1 MCSFG
6 TIGVP
11 VAASPKATE
20 DSPSSGREPRR
31 WRIALDTGG
40 TFTDAIAIAPD
51 GSWHRRKVPSDGS
64 IPCHFTS
71 AAPNAAWLD
80 VPWWIP
86 RPASF
91 LNGFELSW
99 PDGERRRIIGATR
112 TNEARLAV
120 ELDAPIAHRAG
131 QVRADAGPHAPLDAP
146 MIAVHSLVHAIPGEA
161 MPPME
166 LRLSTTRGTNALLE
180 RRGARTALC
189 ITAGF
194 EDLIEIG
201 DQSRPELFARSVR
214 KRAPFCDVVVGVDER
229 MLADG
234 VRRPLTD
241 AAIEQVIASLR
252 AAAVESVAVALVHGL
267 AHPEHEDRLVGALL
281 AAGWR
286 DVVGAGRLSESPR
299 FLSRV
304 ETAVVHA
311 GVAPVVRRYLAN
323 VAARV
328 APRMTFMMTS
338 AGGLQRA
345 DRYLARDSL
354 LSGPAGGVAG
364 VAELGRR
371 IGRTRLLGIDM
382 GGTSTD
388 VARYDNGFHY
398 RFETNVGGARVAAPA
413 LAIESVAAGGGS
425 ICACVRGELRVGPL
439 SAGAR
444 PGPACYGGGGP
455 LTLTDVNMLLGRM
468 DATLGSIPL
477 SMPDAEAACDALLAI
492 ARRERDPSMTRDQLL
507 EALVAIAD
515 ERMAAAIASV
525 TVREGADPR
534 SYTLVPFG
542 GAGGQHACA
551 LADRLGIGEIVFPAD
566 AGLLSARGLL
576 GARIERF
583 ASRSLLRPLASCL
596 GDLETIVASVEAE
609 AGAALT
615 AEVGDRP
622 WSIAQRMVSVRLD
635 GQEQALELGYEG
647 PATIAS
653 DFVAAFERLFGY
665 PPPPRALIVETVRVV
680 AAASSPLPIEVRS
693 SPVVRSTPQPLHRDA
708 LAVGASID
716 GPALLVDQGSTAYLA
731 GGWRATVM
739 ADGDLLA
746 TRVAAAGVGRSEG
759 SGELDLFACRL
770 ESIATS
776 MGELLRRTALST
788 NVKER
793 LDFSCAV
800 LDARGTLLQNAPHL
814 PVHLGAM
821 GVCVRGV
828 AAALDLRP
836 GDVAV
841 TNHPA
846 FGGSHLPDVTV
857 VTPVFVGASLVGF
870 VANRAHH
877 AEIGGSRP
885 GSFPPDARSLAEEG
899 VVISPML
906 LVERGVSRFEAIESL
921 LRGGPFPSRAVEE
934 NLADLRA
941 AIAANAHGARE
952 LAALAERSGPARLAT
967 LGEALLDRAE
977 RALRTTLAA
986 RGDGRYEA
994 IERLDDGTP
1003 IAVAV
1008 EIRAGAARI
1017 DFTGS
1022 GPVHRRNF
1030 NAPLAIVRAATMYVL
1045 RLLVDEDV
1053 PMNEGLLRPIELIV
1067 PEGFLNPPFDRDP
1080 TRSPPVVAGNTETSQ
1095 RVTDAL
1101 LRAFGLAACSQG
1113 TMNNLLF
1120 GNDRYGAYETIC
1132 GGSGATADADGA
1144 SAVHTHMTNTRITD
1158 PEVLER
1164 RCPVVVRTFA
1174 VRRGSGGVGRRRG
1187 GDGVI
1192 REIEFREPAQISLMA
1207 QHRVEA
1213 PYGIDLG
1220 GEGARGRQW
1229 HIRAEGACVPIEG
1242 VAAIDCA
1249 AGEAIRVE
1257 TPGGGGWGRVR

>member
-1 MCSFG
+1 MPATS
-6 TIGVP
+6 
-11 VAASPKATE
+11 KATDE
-20 DSPSSGREPRR
+20 SAPTNREQRR

-64 IPCHFTS
+64 IPCHLTS
-71 AAPNAAWLD
+71 AAPNAAWLE
-80 VPWWIP
+80 VPWWLP

-91 LNGFELSW
+91 LIGFELTW
-99 PDGERRRIIGATR
+99 PDGTRRRIVGATR
-112 TNEARLAV
+112 TNEPPLAI
-120 ELDAPIAHRAG
+120 ELDAPISHRIG
-131 QVRADAGPHAPLDAP
+131 QVRATAAPHAPLDAP
-146 MIAVHSLVHAIPGEA
+146 MIAVHSLVGVLPGEG
-161 MPPME
+161 MPAME

-201 DQSRPELFARSVR
+201 DQSRPELFARAVR
-214 KRAPFCDVVVGVDER
+214 KRAPLCDVVVGVDER

-234 VRRPLTD
+234 VRRALTD
-241 AAIEQVIASLR
+241 EAIERAIDALR
-252 AAAVESVAVALVHGL
+252 AANVESVAVALVHGL
-267 AHPEHEDRLVGALL
+267 AHPGHEDRLVAAIR

-286 DVVGAGRLSESPR
+286 DVVGAARLSESPR

-311 GVAPVVRRYLAN
+311 GVAPVVRDYLAN
-323 VAARV
+323 VATRV
-328 APRMTFMMTS
+328 SPQTTFMMTS

-371 IGRTRLLGIDM
+371 IDRRRLLGIDM

-388 VARYDNGFHY
+388 VARYDDGFHY
-398 RFETNVGGARVAAPA
+398 RFETRVGGARVAAPA

-425 ICACVRGELRVGPL
+425 VCACVRGELRVGPA

-444 PGPACYGGGGP
+444 PGPACYGNGGP

-477 SMPDAEAACDALLAI
+477 SVAAAEEACDALLAV
-492 ARRERDPSMTRDQLL
+492 ARRECDPAMTRDQLL
-507 EALVAIAD
+507 EALIAIAD

-534 SYTLVPFG
+534 DYTLVPFG

-583 ASRSLLRPLASCL
+583 ASRSLLRPLLACI
-596 GDLETIVASVEAE
+596 GDLDAIVASVEEE
-609 AGAALT
+609 AGQALI
-615 AEVGDRP
+615 ADVGERP

-635 GQEQALELGYEG
+635 GQEQALELEYHRPEAIAGAF
-647 PATIAS
+647 AT
-653 DFVAAFERLFGY
+653 AFARLFGY
-665 PPPPRALIVETVRVV
+665 PPPQRALVVETVRVV
-680 AAASSPLPIEVRS
+680 AAAPSPLPIESRRPARV
-693 SPVVRSTPQPLHRDA
+693 TTGGATTMHRDA
-708 LAVGASID
+708 LVAGSALA

-731 GGWRATVM
+731 RGWRATVTP
-739 ADGDLLA
+739 DGDVLA
-746 TRVAAAGVGRSEG
+746 VRDAATGADPRRGA
-759 SGELDLFACRL
+759 GELDLFACRL

-800 LDARGTLLQNAPHL
+800 LDRRGTLLQNAPHL

-828 AAALDLRP
+828 AAALSLRP

-857 VTPVFVGASLVGF
+857 VTPVFAGATLVGY

-877 AEIGGSRP
+877 AEIGGARP

-899 VVISPML
+899 VVIPPML
-906 LVERGVSRFEAIESL
+906 LVERGVARFDAIEAL
-921 LRGGPFPSRAVEE
+921 LRGGRFPSRAVPE

-941 AIAANAHGARE
+941 AIAANAHGARDV
-952 LAALAERSGPARLAT
+952 AALAEHHGAERLAA
-967 LGEALLDRAE
+967 LGDALLDRAE

-986 RGDGRYEA
+986 RGHGRYEA
-994 IERLDDGTP
+994 LERLDDGTP

-1008 EIRAGAARI
+1008 ELRDGAARI

-1022 GPVHRRNF
+1022 GPVHPRNF

-1045 RLLVDEDV
+1045 RLLVDDDV
-1053 PMNEGLLRPIELIV
+1053 PMNEGLLRPIELVV
-1067 PEGFLNPPFDRDP
+1067 PEGFLNPPFDRNP
-1080 TRSPPVVAGNTETSQ
+1080 ERSPPVVAGNTETSQ

-1120 GNDRYGAYETIC
+1120 GNERYGAYETIC
-1132 GGSGATADADGA
+1132 GGSGAIEGADGA

-1174 VRRGSGGVGRRRG
+1174 VRRGSGGAGRWRG
-1187 GDGVI
+1187 GDGVV

-1213 PYGIDLG
+1213 PYGAKG
-1220 GEGARGRQW
+1220 GDEGARGRQW
-1229 HIRAEGACVPIEG
+1229 HERADGTSVPVEG
-1242 VAAIDCA
+1242 VVAIDCA